1 MAALARACLLLTLVA
16 LATAVAAQSGL
27 RSLRDDNITVY
38 FEQRDEQFAT
48 VALQAAVT
56 ALPTLEVALLKSP
69 PRPDERRPI
78 TIQVVRSTDE
88 LSRIVGQA
96 MKPWTQGVALPG
108 RRIVVQTLAP
118 GTMKVVVAHELTHVL
133 LDELAERLDVEPP
146 RWLHEGLAKLSTDDF
161 SENDREVLGQAV
173 RERRL
178 MRLDDLDRAF
188 GGKREQ
194 VALAY
199 AESYTLVRYLYELQ
213 PGGGLGSLLENLALT
228 NDVKRALLRTYG
240 KTSAELETAWLQ
252 QVRDEYRGHGWD
264 FVTESLIFA
273 IMALLFVVVYLVSL
287 HRRREIRERLQEEDH
302 LRRMFGVD
310 DDGEDEDPDPDLHD
324 DY

>member
-1 MAALARACLLLTLVA
+1 
-16 LATAVAAQSGL
+16 
-27 RSLRDDNITVY
+27 
-38 FEQRDEQFAT
+38 
-48 VALQAAVT
+48 
-56 ALPTLEVALLKSP
+56 
-69 PRPDERRPI
+69 
-78 TIQVVRSTDE
+78 
-88 LSRIVGQA
+88 
-96 MKPWTQGVALPG
+96 
-108 RRIVVQTLAP
+108 
-118 GTMKVVVAHELTHVL
+118 
-133 LDELAERLDVEPP
+133 
-146 RWLHEGLAKLSTDDF
+146 
-161 SENDREVLGQAV
+161 
-173 RERRL
+173 
-178 MRLDDLDRAF
+178 
-188 GGKREQ
+188 
-194 VALAY
+194 
-199 AESYTLVRYLYELQ
+199 VRYLYELQ